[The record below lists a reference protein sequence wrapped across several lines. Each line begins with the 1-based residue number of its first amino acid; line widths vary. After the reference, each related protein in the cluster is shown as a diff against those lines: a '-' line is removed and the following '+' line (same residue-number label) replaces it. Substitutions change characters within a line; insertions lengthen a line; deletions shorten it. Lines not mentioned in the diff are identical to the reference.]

1 MTPTTLSTYS
11 LEDRG
16 AQSLRSVQ
24 CLELVPR
31 MLGVCL
37 PHPRRNVRNLTED
50 SLQVQTSGWLVKEL
64 IVVLKEHMVHQQK
77 LWGLRP
83 H

>member
-1 MTPTTLSTYS
+1 
-11 LEDRG
+11 
-16 AQSLRSVQ
+16 
-24 CLELVPR
+24 